1 MGQWVIT
8 VAGVAVLS
16 VLCDIILPEGQTR
29 KYVKTVFGVV
39 VTLIIVLPLVNLV
52 KDRFTFE
59 YDPVTETAVQ
69 QQYLDNVDNRQK
81 YNAEKNIVVILR
93 ANDIEVSDVQVSKDS
108 VSVRLGGALSVETE
122 QKVRAVIRAYL
133 PDSKIEITW
142 T

>member
-52 KDRFTFE
+52 NDRFTFE

-69 QQYLDNVDNRQK
+69 QQYLDNVDSRQK

-108 VSVRLGGALSVETE
+108 VSVRLGGAPSVETE

>member
-29 KYVKTVFGVV
+29 KYVKTVLGVV